1 MANDKWHSVVV
12 RQSMTKGVAAG
23 AGIKEKKPEGL
34 KKKKASKKRS
44 RSAKKTFR
52 ITSGGKDATYMK
64 KLVVG
69 KGEHYILR
77 CNGGGRITIDYLGVK
92 SGGMLTRDADDAK
105 VVIGKLHCEPGAM
118 IISKKF

>member
-1 MANDKWHSVVV
+1 
-12 RQSMTKGVAAG
+12 MTKGLVAAAKAVL
-23 AGIKEKKPEGL
+23 AGVAKPEG
-34 KKKKASKKRS
+34 KKKKKKPAKKRG
-44 RSAKKTFR
+44 AKKTFR

-64 KLVVG
+64 KLVVE

-77 CNGGGRITIDYLGVK
+77 CNGGGRITIDYLAVK

-105 VVIGKLHCEPGAM
+105 VVIGKFYCEPGAM